1 MSSWRKYREFDKDEF
16 ILIFGDTSWA
26 GGDFCAAQFLSYKK
40 LDVPLVYHANTVASE
55 MTPLL
60 HEKAEE
66 IFKQTGV
73 KPVLCLERNNGGVAE
88 LERLKRLNR
97 LQQYTLYREKVKTG
111 YKASEAEGAKL
122 GWTTSSATRPIML
135 GMLKEAIDNRL
146 ITIYDKP
153 TVTELFSFVEK
164 QTPSG
169 WKPQA
174 ESGAHDDLIMSLAGV
189 WQMYQTEK
197 PSITNKRPKRQKTY
211 DSTTGRV
218 LS

>member
-1 MSSWRKYREFDKDEF
+1 MFRAYRPFEKGEFV
-16 ILIFGDTSWA
+16 LIFADTAWS
-26 GGDFCAAQFLSYKK
+26 GGDFCTAQFLTYHR
-40 LDVPLVYHANTVASE
+40 LDIPLVYHANTVASE

-66 IFKQTGV
+66 IYKTTGI

-97 LQQYTLYREKVKTG
+97 NQDYVLYREKVKTG
-111 YKASEAEGAKL
+111 YKQSEAEGAKL

-135 GMLKEAIDNRL
+135 GMLKEAVDNKL
-146 ITIYDKP
+146 ITIYDRP
-153 TVTELFSFVEK
+153 TITEMFSFVEK

-174 ESGAHDDLIMSLAGV
+174 EKNAHDDLVMALAGV

-197 PSITNKRPKRQKTY
+197 PPKTTKRVKKPKVY
-211 DSTTGRV
+211 DQTTGRV